1 MIQNMTLG
9 KERKKVIAKEIPLPK
24 KTHLTFAETSVSI
37 CAVQFSSKRV
47 TQYKFTLSQGCS
59 RHSSTVKRSLK

>member
-9 KERKKVIAKEIPLPK
+9 KERKKVIAKEIPLLK
-24 KTHLTFAETSVSI
+24 RTHLTFAETSVSI
-37 CAVQFSSKRV
+37 SAAQFSSKCV
-47 TQYKFTLSQGCS
+47 IQYKFTLSQGCS

>member
-37 CAVQFSSKRV
+37 WS
-47 TQYKFTLSQGCS
+47 
-59 RHSSTVKRSLK
+59 HSINLP